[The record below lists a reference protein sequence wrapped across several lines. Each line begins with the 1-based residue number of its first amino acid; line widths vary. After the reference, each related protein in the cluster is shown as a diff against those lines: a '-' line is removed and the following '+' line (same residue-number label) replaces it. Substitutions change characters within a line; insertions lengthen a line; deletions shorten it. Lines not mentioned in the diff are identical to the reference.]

1 MRYAYELKK
10 GYLFKKG
17 ILFLCLLFCYGIENR
32 KYEITWLGVK
42 GMKQMKEIKKY
53 RRYVFL
59 AGAAMLLMTGCG
71 KKNGM
76 DKEKMMTRDETYHT
90 ELFGDNTY
98 IFSPEDDPA
107 KVAKTLDDIYEKQE
121 TNQFEDE
128 RYAVYFMPGEYDAS
142 IKANVGF
149 YTQVA
154 GLGEL
159 PTDTKIESLQCT
171 ARWLGDDPTNHNACC
186 NFWRGVENLE
196 LKTNTTWAVSQATF
210 MRRMQVDGALYLHD
224 DYGWCSGG
232 FLADSNTDLMTD
244 SGSQQQWLS
253 RNCDWKT
260 WMGANWNMVF
270 AGTAQGK
277 NPTGAWP
284 AVPYTAVEKTEI
296 MQEKPF
302 LIYDKKEGYMVYVPE
317 VRKDALGVSW
327 KDGSHGEKISL
338 DQFYVAKPESDT
350 AETMNAAL
358 KDGKNLLLTPGIYTL
373 DQPLIVDRQ
382 DTIVLGMGLAT
393 LRAADGSTCMET
405 DADGLILA
413 GLLFD
418 AGEKKSENLLV
429 VGKEGQEIAQ
439 DAKNIYL
446 SDLFFRVG
454 GTDTGEPVSTRCCAT
469 INSSHV
475 IGDNFWVWRADH
487 GDQVAWE
494 KNKAENGIII
504 NGDNVTMYALMVE
517 HFEEYQTIWNG
528 DHGRVIMYQS
538 EIPYDVPAQN
548 VWMSHD
554 GEKDGYASFYVDD
567 SVDSFEAWGLGV
579 YLYNR
584 DTQVNLDT
592 AMEVPD
598 KDGVKVHNICTVML
612 TGYPGM
618 NHIINESGGSVTS
631 AGERQVICEYEN
643 GLIR

>member
-1 MRYAYELKK
+1 
-10 GYLFKKG
+10 
-17 ILFLCLLFCYGIENR
+17 
-32 KYEITWLGVK
+32 
-42 GMKQMKEIKKY
+42 
-53 RRYVFL
+53 
-59 AGAAMLLMTGCG
+59 MLLMTGCG

-76 DKEKMMTRDETYHT
+76 DKEKMMTRDEAYHT
-90 ELFGDNTY
+90 ELFGENTY

-107 KVAKTLDDIYEKQE
+107 KVEEILDTIYEKQE
-121 TNQFEDE
+121 TNQFGDE
-128 RYAVYFMPGEYDAS
+128 RYAVYFMPGEYDES
-142 IKANVGF
+142 IKVDVGF
-149 YTQVA
+149 YIQVA

-159 PTDTKIESLQCT
+159 PGDTKIESLQCT

-302 LIYDKKEGYMVYVPE
+302 LVYDEKEGYMVYVPE
-317 VRKDALGVSW
+317 VRKDAAGVSW
-327 KDGSHGEKISL
+327 KDGSHGEKLSL

-393 LRAADGSTCMET
+393 LRAADGNTCMET
-405 DADGLILA
+405 DTDGLILA

-429 VGKEGQEIAQ
+429 VGKEGQQAEQ

-454 GTDTGEPVSTRCCAT
+454 GSDTEEPVSTGCCVT
-469 INSSHV
+469 INSSNV

-598 KDGVKVHNICTVML
+598 KEGVKVHNICTVML

-618 NHIINESGGSVTS
+618 NHIINESGEAVTS